1 MITREEFNT
10 LAEYALI
17 SFSEKE
23 AKEMMKDMSEVIN
36 FANKVKEAHTE
47 MPTYKSRSISAE
59 ELRED
64 IPGKCTPVDLLLANS
79 GGGEDGFFVIKRRG
93 KNE

>member
-1 MITREEFNT
+1 MITREEFDFI
-10 LAEYALI
+10 AEYALI
-17 SFSEKE
+17 SFSEQE
-23 AKEMMKDMSEVIN
+23 SLDMMKDMSEVIN
-36 FANKVKEAHTE
+36 FANKVKEAHTDL
-47 MPTYKSRSISAE
+47 PTYKSRSISAE

-64 IPGKCTPVDLLLANS
+64 IPGECTPVDLLLSNS